1 MSKRIRTSSFSREE
15 SQEAQQDGSLFEV
28 LPRGKVLLPHRFRKG
43 NGMTTSA
50 VYDTGNQKVSDI
62 ELDDRIFGAKINPTL
77 FYDVVRR
84 NIASRRKGTA
94 STKNRALVRG
104 GGAKPWRQKGTG
116 RARAGT
122 RRSPLWKGGGTI
134 FGPMP
139 RDYSFSLPKKVK
151 RAALRAALS
160 LRRQEGKLILLN
172 DFPLE
177 GFKTRQVLEVLRRFQ
192 VEDALIVTDEKH
204 PRLERSAQN
213 IPGIEV
219 LRCENLN
226 VYDILNHEHL
236 ILLRPTVEKIEGAL
250 AS

>member
-1 MSKRIRTSSFSREE
+1 
-15 SQEAQQDGSLFEV
+15 
-28 LPRGKVLLPHRFRKG
+28 
-43 NGMTTSA
+43 MTTFA
-50 VYDTGNQKVSDI
+50 VYDIGNQKVSDI
-62 ELDDRIFGAKINPTL
+62 ELDGRIFEAKINATL
-77 FYDVVRR
+77 IHDVIRR
-84 NIASRRKGTA
+84 DLASQRKGTA
-94 STKNRALVRG
+94 ATKNRALIRG

-122 RRSPLWKGGGTI
+122 RRSPLWRGGGTI

-160 LRRQEGKLILLN
+160 LRRQEGKLILLS
-172 DFPLE
+172 DFPLA

-192 VEDALIVTDEKH
+192 VEDALIVTDERH
-204 PRLERSAQN
+204 AHLERSSRN

-219 LRCENLN
+219 LRYESLN

>member
-1 MSKRIRTSSFSREE
+1 
-15 SQEAQQDGSLFEV
+15 
-28 LPRGKVLLPHRFRKG
+28 
-43 NGMTTSA
+43 MTTFA
-50 VYDTGNQKVSDI
+50 VYDIGNQKVSDI
-62 ELDDRIFGAKINPTL
+62 ELDGRIFEAKINEAL
-77 FYDVVRR
+77 IQDVIRKDL
-84 NIASRRKGTA
+84 ASQRKGTA
-94 STKNRALVRG
+94 ATKNRALVRG

-122 RRSPLWKGGGTI
+122 RRSPLWRGGGTI

-160 LRRQEGKLILLN
+160 LKRQEGKLILLN
-172 DFPLE
+172 DFPLAE
-177 GFKTRQVLEVLRRFQ
+177 FKTRQVLEVLRRFQ

-204 PRLERSAQN
+204 DRLERSSRN

-219 LRCENLN
+219 LRYESLN
-226 VYDILNHEHL
+226 VYEILNHEHL

>member
-1 MSKRIRTSSFSREE
+1 MDPDSKCHKEE
-15 SQEAQQDGSLFEV
+15 RYNRPIGL
-28 LPRGKVLLPHRFRKG
+28 RKG
-43 NGMTTSA
+43 NLMTTLV
-50 VYDTGNQKVSDI
+50 VYDVGNQKLNDI
-62 ELDDRIFGAKINPTL
+62 ELNDQIFDAKMNPSL

-84 NIASRRKGTA
+84 HLASQRKGSA

-116 RARAGT
+116 RARAGS
-122 RRSPLWKGGGTI
+122 RRSPLWRGGGTI

-139 RDYSFSLPKKVK
+139 RDYVLTLPKKVR

-160 LRRQEGKLILLN
+160 LKRQEGKLILL
-172 DFPLE
+172 DKFPLD
-177 GFKTRQVLEVLRRFQ
+177 GFKTREVLEVLRRFQ

-204 PRLERSAQN
+204 LFLERSARN
-213 IPGIEV
+213 IPNIEV
-219 LRCENLN
+219 IHYEGLN

-236 ILLRPTVEKIEGAL
+236 ILLSQTVQKIEGVL

>member
-1 MSKRIRTSSFSREE
+1 
-15 SQEAQQDGSLFEV
+15 
-28 LPRGKVLLPHRFRKG
+28 
-43 NGMTTSA
+43 MTTLA
-50 VYDTGNQKVSDI
+50 VYDIGNQKVSDL
-62 ELDDRIFGAKINPTL
+62 ELDDRVFGAKINTAL
-77 FYDVVRR
+77 FYDVVRKDL
-84 NIASRRKGTA
+84 ASKRKGTA

-122 RRSPLWKGGGTI
+122 RRSPLWRGGGTI

-139 RDYSFSLPKKVK
+139 RDYSLSLPKKVR

-160 LRRQEGKLILLN
+160 LKRQEEKLILLN
-172 DFPLE
+172 SFPLD

-192 VEDALIVTDEKH
+192 VQDALIVTDGSD
-204 PRLERSAQN
+204 PYLERSARN
-213 IPGIEV
+213 IPEIDV
-219 LRCENLN
+219 LRYEGLN

-236 ILLRPTVEKIEGAL
+236 ILLRPAVEKIEGAL